1 MPKEMVPKGD
11 DSRRNATVFGP
22 VVPLSSPKQ
31 AEALTLLVAGRSP
44 TAAAQAVG
52 VDRATV
58 YRWMKYDAAFI
69 ASYNAAVRE
78 LDEVR
83 RQGLRLLAGESI
95 QVVRRMMKSRKT
107 PPAIR
112 ARLALEVIRLAEGMP
127 EAGSDDLDDAKAHVG
142 KALRQRNGMAMLD
155 VRAYESEVEGLLGR
169 GGKR

>member
-112 ARLALEVIRLAEGMP
+112 ARLALEVIRLAEGTP
-127 EAGSDDLDDAKAHVG
+127 EPGTDDPEEAKGQVV
-142 KALRQRNGMAMLD
+142 KALRRHTGIGGLD
-155 VRAYESEVEGLLGR
+155 ARAYESAVADLLGR
-169 GGKR
+169 GPKR